1 VSATLYQHS
10 RRHLISAFILIGLV
24 FTALSITAI
33 PTLYGQLIQGKNH
46 EVARRS
52 SVESELYGLKI
63 VNILLPFPN
72 HRFGPFKHLRNKYQ
86 GSLSVEGSVEYIGLI
101 SSLGLIGI
109 ISSLLFL
116 VKSPMYSKFLLLTI
130 TGILYATLGGF
141 SVFFAILISP
151 QIRCPNRISP
161 YLACFA
167 LFWVAW
173 HLQKIKNIIPK
184 KWVFYISLLL
194 LLIIGLNDQIAPYMV
209 FRPSK
214 DAIDSDQKFI
224 QAIELQIP
232 NGSVIQLPYLS
243 FPEVP
248 PVYDMTDYSHLR
260 GYLFS
265 NHLNWSYGAFR
276 GRDAAKKIEAIS
288 REPLSLL
295 KIREMGYAG
304 IYIDRYGYANHQP
317 TIETQLQNELKQK
330 PLESINKR
338 FCFYK
343 L

>member
-1 VSATLYQHS
+1 VVAGVSATLYQHS

-63 VNILLPFPN
+63 VNIILPFPN

-141 SVFFAILISP
+141 SVFFEILI
-151 QIRCPNRISP
+151 
-161 YLACFA
+161 
-167 LFWVAW
+167 
-173 HLQKIKNIIPK
+173 
-184 KWVFYISLLL
+184 
-194 LLIIGLNDQIAPYMV
+194 
-209 FRPSK
+209 
-214 DAIDSDQKFI
+214 
-224 QAIELQIP
+224 
-232 NGSVIQLPYLS
+232 
-243 FPEVP
+243 
-248 PVYDMTDYSHLR
+248 
-260 GYLFS
+260 
-265 NHLNWSYGAFR
+265 
-276 GRDAAKKIEAIS
+276 
-288 REPLSLL
+288 
-295 KIREMGYAG
+295 
-304 IYIDRYGYANHQP
+304 
-317 TIETQLQNELKQK
+317 
-330 PLESINKR
+330 
-338 FCFYK
+338 
-343 L
+343 